1 MIRYIQIDGCNI
13 GAIKAFFKKID
24 VEISKFDIS
33 KYNSEIIL
41 IPGVGNC
48 KHHIKTL
55 NDNGIS
61 SNFLKGKPII
71 SICAGMQVLCNY
83 IEESH
88 SRGLALLNFD
98 VECISGD
105 DKIVNTGLN
114 ISSDGNKYFF
124 NHSFGVIDKPHHG
137 YEVFNSE
144 FLGQK
149 FISHVVNKKE
159 LHCQFH
165 PELSGKTG
173 RDIVKKFISNI
184 GA

>member
-98 VECISGD
+98 VESAFKPEQSVRYMLKLLSSSDLIELIIFIFSSLV
-105 DKIVNTGLN
+105 IILN
-114 ISSDGNKYFF
+114 ISIHF
-124 NHSFGVIDKPHHG
+124 NTRA
-137 YEVFNSE
+137 
-144 FLGQK
+144 
-149 FISHVVNKKE
+149 
-159 LHCQFH
+159 HC
-165 PELSGKTG
+165 T
-173 RDIVKKFISNI
+173 
-184 GA
+184 